1 VRLLARLA
9 DLDVRWLYAMLL
21 AVIVVAGYIRVPI
34 RVRLSVEAEG
44 FYKAIEASDGTKPV
58 LLHSDWDHGTV
69 GELSAQF
76 RAVVRHLFRK
86 NLRFVVISGIPTG
99 PRFYRPVIEELARE
113 YGKTYGK
120 DWVDFGFKLA
130 DPKDIA
136 IEALSRDFAELAGRD
151 IMGKTPDAYPWL
163 RGVRVADDWGLVISI
178 AYTEYRAYI
187 TYFYENARTPYVVGV
202 AAMISTTLYPFF
214 TTGTIK
220 GMLVGSRGGGE
231 YEQQMGE
238 YGFGTRM
245 LVGQSGSHLLLL
257 LCVILG
263 NLGEWARKRAAFRER
278 SEGKDGDF

>member
-1 VRLLARLA
+1 MRFLARLG
-9 DLDVRWLYAMLL
+9 DLDARWLYAALL
-21 AVIVVAGYIRVPI
+21 GVIVVAGYIRVPV

-44 FYKAIEASDGTKPV
+44 FYKSIESLDGTKPV
-58 LLHSDWDHGTV
+58 LLHSDWDQGTV

-113 YGKTYGK
+113 YGKSYGK

-136 IEALSRDFAELAGRD
+136 IEALARDFSELAGKD
-151 IMGKTPDAYPWL
+151 VLGKAPDAYSWL
-163 RGVRVADDWGLVISI
+163 RGVRVAGDWGLVVSI

-187 TYFYENARTPYVVGV
+187 TYFYESARTPYVVGV
-202 AAMISTTLYPFF
+202 AAIISTTLYPFL

-220 GMLVGSRGGGE
+220 GMLMGSRGGGE

-245 LVGQSGSHLLLL
+245 LVGQSGSHLLLI

-263 NLGEWARKRAAFRER
+263 NLGEWARKHEARKRR
-278 SEGKDGDF
+278 MEG